1 MKLMPTDLYLVLA
14 DYLTAH
20 ESDIT
25 NKINDFGDLFYV
37 FKEVIGREP
46 VKKPK

>member
-20 ESDIT
+20 ESDIAH
-25 NKINDFGDLFYV
+25 KINDFGDLFYV

-46 VKKPK
+46 VK

>member
-14 DYLTAH
+14 DYLSAH
-20 ESDIT
+20 ESDIAAG
-25 NKINDFGDLFYV
+25 INDFGDLRHV

-46 VKKPK
+46 QA